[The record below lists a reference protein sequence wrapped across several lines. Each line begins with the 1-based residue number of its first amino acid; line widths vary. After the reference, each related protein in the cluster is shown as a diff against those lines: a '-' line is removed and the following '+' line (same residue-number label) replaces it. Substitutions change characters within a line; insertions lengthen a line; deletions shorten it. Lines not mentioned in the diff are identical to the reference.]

1 VGTSPFSGRIQTGR
15 GFNEN
20 AALDAGF
27 TRDFVLNN
35 LCHAAD
41 EFAQVRVAW
50 GATSSAFDD
59 TRVGITGFAS
69 PVTGTI
75 GDTWYPL
82 YSFGP
87 WPIPLRVDGTP
98 YRMRILLAAA
108 APNVNSVIALRAVLC
123 PAAQAPTLVYGST
136 DNVWESATFTTTTG
150 AFLTGASQGS
160 NAWATQVSLTA
171 SQAAP
176 WVVPVS
182 TISGLGGDPM
192 GASQCLVGLHVY
204 YSTFTTVDGASPIL
218 IGAYA
223 AEFVGA

>member
-1 VGTSPFSGRIQTGR
+1 MGTSPLAGRIRTGR
-15 GFNEN
+15 AFDEN

-50 GATSSAFDD
+50 GATLAAFDD
-59 TRVGITGFAS
+59 TQVGITGFAS
-69 PVTGTI
+69 PTSGTI

-98 YRMRILLAAA
+98 YRMRILLVAA
-108 APNVNSVIALRAVLC
+108 APNANSAFALRAVLC
-123 PAAQAPTLVYGST
+123 PAAQAPTIVTGST
-136 DNVWESATFTTTTG
+136 DNVWESVTFTTTSG
-150 AFLTGASQGS
+150 AILTGASQGP
-160 NAWATQVSLTA
+160 NAWATQVSMTA
-171 SQAAP
+171 EQAARDI
-176 WVVPVS
+176 VPVS
-182 TISGLGGDPM
+182 TISGLGGGPL

-218 IGAYA
+218 LGAYA
-223 AEFVGA
+223 AEFVGD